1 MGKLFDRNTIH
12 DFAALTLVISLLS
25 IGIIVTI
32 QEAGGLLDPSKTIA
46 NTSKEFLI
54 HYNNTYNKKRIV
66 ILERATLIDGTTT
79 PPKPNSVIVIDGNK
93 IDNVSDTVIYF
104 DRDKNLLYLHNIT
117 KSLVLNLTGKFI
129 IPGLFDMHAHVAGV
143 LKNSY
148 NKTKSENFLKILLI
162 NGVTTIRNPGGPT
175 KESVGLREKVSA

>member
-12 DFAALTLVISLLS
+12 NSAALILVISLLS
-25 IGIIVTI
+25 IGILVTI

-66 ILERATLIDGTTT
+66 ILEGATLIDGTTT

-93 IDNVSDTVIYF
+93 IDNVSDTVKYF
-104 DRDKNLLYLHNIT
+104 DRDKNLLYLHNTT
-117 KSLVLNLTGKFI
+117 KSLVR
-129 IPGLFDMHAHVAGV
+129 
-143 LKNSY
+143 
-148 NKTKSENFLKILLI
+148 KSHWKIYYTWSL
-162 NGVTTIRNPGGPT
+162 
-175 KESVGLREKVSA
+175 